1 MATQNLK
8 GIIGYRPTTT
18 RQLRLGQLRLGNYD
32 SVNYD
37 SVYYD
42 SVNYDSSQLRL
53 DQLRLQSI
61 TTPVNTTRLFEGTSH
76 MSTLRCITFYTI
88 SACKSYCCEARVSSA
103 SPACY
108 PSFIYSVCIQYLQ
121 RLLLLRKPS
130 DRYEDRQTNRHTIA
144 QTL

>member
-1 MATQNLK
+1 MNVLFWSEMYNQILTSLRRSETSWKTSSSYFDSWDPQPSTHYNMATQNLK

-61 TTPVNTTRLFEGTSH
+61 TTPVNTTRLFEG
-76 MSTLRCITFYTI
+76 
-88 SACKSYCCEARVSSA
+88 
-103 SPACY
+103 
-108 PSFIYSVCIQYLQ
+108 
-121 RLLLLRKPS
+121 
-130 DRYEDRQTNRHTIA
+130 
-144 QTL
+144 